1 MTVDATMTFDRTASA
16 PVPRTRSVGL
26 LAIVSGIAALALL
39 ANHPGEAAQT
49 FADVLKSEAA
59 NRLMDGVVH
68 GGFIA
73 VLGLQLVCY
82 SVFSARLGYSRAT
95 TIAGLVFFAMGAA
108 FLSAS
113 MLIDGLATPAIAAR
127 YLAAPTKLEFAK
139 SLFVLM
145 GTLVSFLMPIGL
157 MFQSAAIAAWGW
169 ALTASGQSRVAGLF
183 GLVMGSLMLVALG
196 ASFTAMNPFALMG
209 AIVGTALW
217 AMVAGALLLK
227 RE

>member
-1 MTVDATMTFDRTASA
+1 MTIAATMTLDRDGPPT
-16 PVPRTRSVGL
+16 VPRTRSVGL
-26 LAIVSGIAALALL
+26 IAIMSGIAAIALL
-39 ANHPGEAAQT
+39 ANHPEGTAQT

-82 SVFSARLGYSRAT
+82 SIFSARLGLSRAPT
-95 TIAGLVFFAMGAA
+95 VAGLVFFAMGAA

-127 YLAAPTKLEFAK
+127 YLAAPAKLEYAK

-145 GTLVSFLMPIGL
+145 STLVGFLMPIGL

-169 ALTASGQSRVAGLF
+169 ALTASRQSRSAGLF
-183 GLVMGSLMLVALG
+183 GLLLGGVMFAALG
-196 ASFTAMNPFALMG
+196 ASFALMNPFVLMG
-209 AIVGTALW
+209 AITGTALW
-217 AMVAGALLLK
+217 TIVVGAFLM
-227 RE
+227 RT